1 MPKCAQVTNA
11 WVLRNILRISLRNIL
26 KKSFLALWVSLY
38 PLRIHSSQMPLVL
51 KCFTKSCI
59 QLLPAFAQNDTT
71 QKFLKHQRH
80 LSIIFGELSFS
91 FSTILVFSGK
101 HPRGI
106 YPSRMFDIWTKMS
119 GSISE
124 RQNNFRLTLVLWVA
138 VVLFYLTLYCF
149 HHHASLLY
157 QSRRWSCNSAS
168 YGTFLYFTQLFI
180 MMNDADAD
188 CGWIILKRLNPSD
201 GICHSWRL
209 PRYCASSN
217 PPNNTFEF
225 QSCGSK
231 FLRQKHG
238 WIMCEKN
245 ELRSIKICDD
255 VSRHSI
261 CFFFSC
267 SNHLDP
273 IINSFLPIRLFW
285 KERLLLDL
293 PFCPN

>member
-1 MPKCAQVTNA
+1 MPTSAQVPNA
-11 WVLRNILRISLRNIL
+11 WVLRNLLIISLRNIL

-71 QKFLKHQRH
+71 QKILKHQRH

-149 HHHASLLY
+149 HHHASLPY
-157 QSRRWSCNSAS
+157 QSRRGSCNSAS

-180 MMNDADAD
+180 MMLTVGGLYWRGSIRQMVFAILEGCPDIVRLRIHP
-188 CGWIILKRLNPSD
+188 IIRLNFNLAEANFS
-201 GICHSWRL
+201 G
-209 PRYCASSN
+209 
-217 PPNNTFEF
+217 
-225 QSCGSK
+225 
-231 FLRQKHG
+231 
-238 WIMCEKN
+238 KN
-245 ELRSIKICDD
+245 M
-255 VSRHSI
+255 VG
-261 CFFFSC
+261 
-267 SNHLDP
+267 
-273 IINSFLPIRLFW
+273 
-285 KERLLLDL
+285 
-293 PFCPN
+293 